1 MKANRNAQ
9 TVTFFRSPEAFR
21 TWLSKNHDS
30 QTELWVGYYRKES
43 GLQSITWPESVDE
56 ALCFGWIDGIRKKV
70 DDVSYKIRFTPR
82 RKKSIWSRVN
92 IQRAAVLTHQRRME
106 PAGLAAFRRR
116 EEANSRKYSFENRET
131 AMLTPTQQREFQ
143 RHGTAWKFFQSQP
156 PGYRRT
162 AAWWVISA
170 KRPETQ
176 RKRLT
181 RLIDAS
187 GEKRRIF

>member
-30 QTELWVGYYRKES
+30 QTELWVGYYRKDS
-43 GLQSITWPESVDE
+43 GLPSITWPESVDE

-162 AAWWVISA
+162 VAWWVISA